1 MTEKF
6 RTEELLF
13 MMKKIGLDLT
23 LQLDAHLGNPEMSG
37 V

>member
-23 LQLDAHLGNPEMSG
+23 SQLDLIW
-37 V
+37 VIRR